1 MANISLD
8 YSTNKIFQKD
18 NTTKSYT
25 FKDIGTNNF
34 KLYTVSSSNNSTE
47 TKIYDANTSN
57 IDETA
62 IKSSLTNIFMFR
74 VRSRSFRTNIW
85 K

>member
-34 KLYTVSSSNNSTE
+34 KLYNVSSSNNNE
-47 TKIYDANTSN
+47 IKIYDANTSN